1 MAPTS
6 PSFAKVALEQLNA
19 GNPRAALDTCLEGTA
34 KFPWYAT
41 GSLVLGKCYDALGK
55 PSEALQAYRDAYA
68 LLPDSKA
75 LQNLV
80 KDMENRVNNDGA
92 AKSSDMDGIIQQLQ
106 QAKRIVPSGDIVK
119 YQEPLVPSLEGPR
132 SLIVTETLAEI
143 YAMQGEYREAIDA
156 YRKLL
161 QQRPENTEKY
171 EKRLEELEKLLRDQL
186 PPVS

>member
-1 MAPTS
+1 MAPIS

-19 GNPRAALDTCLEGTA
+19 GSPRAALDICLEGIA
-34 KFPWYAT
+34 RFPWYAT
-41 GSLVLGKCYDALGK
+41 GNLVLGKCYDALGK
-55 PSEALQAYRDAYA
+55 PSEALHAYRDALA
-68 LLPDSKA
+68 SLPDSKA

-80 KDMENRVNNDGA
+80 TESENRANRAGDAKAGDME
-92 AKSSDMDGIIQQLQ
+92 GIIQQLQ
-106 QAKRIVPSGDIVK
+106 EAKRIVPSADIVK

-161 QQRPENTEKY
+161 QQRPENIEKY
-171 EKRLEELEKLLRDQL
+171 EKRLEELEKLLREQL